1 MEDSMGKLT
10 EKEKQALR
18 LDEEELEILTVFEAG
33 KLKKIDMSEEELESL
48 KIAAGPQITR
58 INKESVFRV
67 SDSSS
72 YL

>member
-1 MEDSMGKLT
+1 MGKST
-10 EKEKQALR
+10 EKEKQALQ
-18 LDEEELEILTVFEAG
+18 LDEEEMEILTAFEAG